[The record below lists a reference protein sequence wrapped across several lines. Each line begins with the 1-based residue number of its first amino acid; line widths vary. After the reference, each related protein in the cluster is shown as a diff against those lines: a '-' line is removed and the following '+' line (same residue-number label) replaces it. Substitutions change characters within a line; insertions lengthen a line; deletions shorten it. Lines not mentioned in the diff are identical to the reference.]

1 MALIMFTLIASL
13 GHAAVDIRDQ
23 EVSRNVRITPPKLA
37 NNPLRAIFAGNRVK
51 LLLTYFLF
59 NCENLLRLSQP
70 FVLGLAINDLLN
82 DSSFGL
88 FLFVGQ
94 HLAHLLIGS
103 LRQMYDTRVYSAI
116 YANLAT
122 GLILEQRERRIST
135 SKVAARSALSREFV
149 EFFET
154 YVPLLMRSSY
164 SILGALLMLA
174 FYDPV
179 LVPICLGLLLP
190 AVALNRLYWRR
201 TCDLNRE
208 LHDHLEREVDVV
220 EQGHEPL
227 ARQHFGEIA
236 RRQIR
241 LSDCEAMHFG
251 TMELFVL
258 AVMVLAL
265 LRTCSTGTTTPG
277 EIFAVFRYLLMLLM
291 GLDAVPK
298 LVQQFGKLR
307 DLAQRVR
314 VA

>member
-1 MALIMFTLIASL
+1 MFTLIASL
-13 GHAAVDIRDQ
+13 VHVSGVLRSNEA
-23 EVSRNVRITPPKLA
+23 SRNVRISPPNLA

-70 FVLGLAINDLLN
+70 FVLGLAINDLLH

-116 YANLAT
+116 YTNLAT

-135 SKVAARSALSREFV
+135 SKVAARSTLSREFV

-164 SILGALLMLA
+164 SIIGALVMLA

-190 AVALNRLYWRR
+190 AVSLNRLYWRR

-220 EQGHEPL
+220 EHGHEPQVQ
-227 ARQHFGEIA
+227 QHFGEIA
-236 RRQIR
+236 RRRIK
-241 LSDCEAMHFG
+241 LSDCEAMNFG

-265 LRTCSTGTTTPG
+265 LRTCSIETATPG

-291 GLDAVPK
+291 GLDAVPR

-314 VA
+314 IA